1 MALVWLAGPLAGVV
15 GQPLFG
21 LSSDQSRM
29 SWGKRRPFIAGGA
42 VFMILSLLGLA
53 WVKEIVYMSSWIL
66 WGSMDRDALQTAT
79 LTAAA
84 IFVWI
89 LNFAIQP
96 LQGGL
101 RALIVDCNPP
111 EQMDVAN
118 AWASRMVSAGSL
130 IGYGSGFF
138 DLPRLM
144 YGAGGSK
151 FQRLSVFAVLGL
163 AFAVC
168 LCCLFIQEQDPNE
181 DGPPSREL
189 RSTMGK
195 LRHICKAMVN
205 LHPSMIQVFKVQFCS
220 WIGWFSFLYY
230 ISTYISE
237 ICMSMWSPFNILTLK

>member
-1 MALVWLAGPLAGVV
+1 MALVWLAGPLAGVI

-21 LSSDQSRM
+21 LSSDQSRL

-42 VFMILSLLGLA
+42 IFMILSLLGLA
-53 WVKEIVYMSSWIL
+53 WVKEIVFTASWIIR
-66 WGSMDRDALQTAT
+66 GTTNRDELRAAT
-79 LTAAA
+79 LTVAA
-84 IFVWI
+84 IFVWT

-144 YGAGGSK
+144 YGAG
-151 FQRLSVFAVLGL
+151 
-163 AFAVC
+163 
-168 LCCLFIQEQDPNE
+168 
-181 DGPPSREL
+181 
-189 RSTMGK
+189 
-195 LRHICKAMVN
+195 
-205 LHPSMIQVFKVQFCS
+205 
-220 WIGWFSFLYY
+220 
-230 ISTYISE
+230 
-237 ICMSMWSPFNILTLK
+237 